1 MKDNLSLMAAAA
13 GGFMLS
19 VALAGILHGSPVLSS
34 QSRPSVHSLTV
45 TTFRSATREKNE
57 DVEFFN
63 DGGNG

>member
-1 MKDNLSLMAAAA
+1 MKDNLSLMAAAT

-19 VALAGILHGSPVLSS
+19 VALSGILHGSPVLSS
-34 QSRPSVHSLTV
+34 QRQPSFYSLTV
-45 TTFRSATREKNE
+45 TTFRPATREKNE